1 VAGLDDLEYATLG
14 YIDRFNHRRL
24 HGEITTDN
32 TYLTPAEFE
41 ASNYRQATPAD
52 EAVTQ

>member
-1 VAGLDDLEYATLG
+1 MTSGTPPSATSTG
-14 YIDRFNHRRL
+14 STTVDS